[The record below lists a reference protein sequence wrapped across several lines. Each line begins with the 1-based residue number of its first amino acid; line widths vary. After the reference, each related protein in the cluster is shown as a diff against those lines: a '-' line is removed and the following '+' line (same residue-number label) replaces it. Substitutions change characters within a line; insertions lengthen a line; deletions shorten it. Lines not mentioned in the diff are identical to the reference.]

1 MRISQLFC
9 GYLPSP
15 RRNTGL
21 GSLAILCLLCLSL
34 ATHAERK
41 PVALGLVGGV
51 TGSTLWGK
59 DIHEFETHIWVTTG
73 LTHAFHLPAFLGIE
87 ADLLY
92 VNKNGTFRHEDA
104 EDTVQVNQLT
114 AHVLEIPLLLKV
126 TVPTESEVQPV
137 FYGGWSFAYW
147 LSKSFTSETIAIS
160 ESGMI
165 VPMEE
170 TPQITKENLPTWE
183 QSLIIGGGVEWGLG
197 TFQLRFSL
205 GQNSIDESGTL
216 DVKTVITTVM
226 AGFIF

>member
-1 MRISQLFC
+1 MRMTQLISR
-9 GYLPSP
+9 YLPRLRQNSGF
-15 RRNTGL
+15 R
-21 GSLAILCLLCLSL
+21 SFAILGLIALPFT
-34 ATHAERK
+34 AQAERK

-73 LTHAFHLPAFLGIE
+73 LTLAFHLPAFLGLE

-92 VNKNGTFRHEDA
+92 VNKNGTFSRENTK
-104 EDTVQVNQLT
+104 DTVQVNQLT
-114 AHVLEIPLLLKV
+114 AHALEMPLLLKV
-126 TVPTESEVQPV
+126 TVPTEFEVQPV

-147 LSKSFTSETIAIS
+147 LSKNFTSGTNIIS
-160 ESGMI
+160 ESGML
-165 VPMEE
+165 VPVEE
-170 TPQITKENLPTWE
+170 VPQIAHQSLPTWE

-205 GQNSIDESGTL
+205 GQNSIDESGKL
-216 DVKTVITTVM
+216 DIKTVITTVM